1 MPLRII
7 GEGYYSFAQD
17 FIRSLDVTL
26 GPIRTDFLTQSNIG
40 NNQPSGS
47 PSAFCYTN
55 NWFYNAITI
64 LPHFFDVYR
73 FNRCVYH
80 NGLDASL
87 SAYLD
92 LNKNNATWGEWLVIN
107 GYNIDRYRNSAA
119 ASNFK
124 RMTSKTKG
132 DSYVIWI
139 LMGQFSWMLSCTY
152 EQVLNYPASI
162 LLTFATSLGW
172 GKSMVET
179 IAASSK
185 SSGRML
191 RVKPSMKALEDALT
205 YSLPL
210 HLNYR

>member
-26 GPIRTDFLTQSNIG
+26 SPIRKDFLTQSNIG
-40 NNQPSGS
+40 NNQPIGS

-55 NWFYNAITI
+55 NWFYNAVTI

-87 SAYLD
+87 D
-92 LNKNNATWGEWLVIN
+92 LTKNNATWGEWLLIN
-107 GYNIDRYRNSAA
+107 GYNIDRYRSSIVANDRL
-119 ASNFK
+119 NFK
-124 RMTSKTKG
+124 PNAKG
-132 DSYVIWI
+132 DSYVIWL

-162 LLTFATSLGW
+162 LLMFATSLGW

-179 IAASSK
+179 IAASSN